1 MPLSEDAQDM
11 FTMVTPGGLFNP
23 RRVPPGVLKATGYIQ
38 AKMRDML
45 DGYIDKICF
54 MRVGDI
60 VIWEETPE
68 TLLKQ
73 LLATL
78 DRLLES
84 SRFDAAHNAGFFR
97 NEIK

>member
-1 MPLSEDAQDM
+1 M
-11 FTMVTPGGLFNP
+11 FTMVTPEGLFTP
-23 RRVPPGVLKATGYIQ
+23 RRVPQGVLNAIGYIQ
-38 AKMRDML
+38 PKMCDML
-45 DGYIDKICF
+45 DGYIDNIWF